1 MVGTIWKQAEMV
13 SSTRLGEASRL
24 LTHNHV
30 GNLVEGMDLDVLPL
44 PVERALPVEGRIL
57 KAIQGGTTPKH
68 F

>member
-13 SSTRLGEASRL
+13 SSTRLGEVSRL

-44 PVERALPVEGRIL
+44 PIERELPVEGGIL
-57 KAIQGGTTPKH
+57 KAIQGGTIPKH